1 MARPGDDRGVSAL
14 IGFLL
19 VVGILVLSLGIWQVN
34 FVPADNKQVE
44 IRHYEDIIGDMQEL
58 RNAIVRIGETNQL
71 QAVRFRLATTYP
83 PRVIGVNAPPAQGA
97 LETSTAGTGEIVVDG
112 INTTAVCG
120 FDETTSRSITYE
132 PAYNYFENADP
143 IHYENTVVYRE
154 TADGTIVFD
163 SGQALIR
170 DNTINLV
177 PMVTEFSLTGQSA
190 RTIDFQGEQTGST
203 DVSKALTITI
213 PTELSADTWENEL
226 LDDQDAVTSV
236 TANQT
241 RASAVDIAL
250 EARSYTFQCTPAGA
264 GTSPEANIQ
273 ITADRDEI
281 NPAAPGDIRL
291 EGERRGT
298 GGNQHTVFLDFN
310 NTAELDVEIQQARIN
325 FYQDESDSNKA
336 PVKADISGP
345 SGTVS
350 GTLEFRED
358 FTSLSPQITL
368 AGNNTITTVTLEF
381 FSVSNQEADLSEK
394 DWFIIS
400 IVFSNDATGTY
411 FIPVPK

>member
-1 MARPGDDRGVSAL
+1 MEQRPDDRGVSPL

-44 IRHYEDIIGDMQEL
+44 FQHYQDIIGDMQEL

-71 QAVRFRLATTYP
+71 QAVRFRLGANYP
-83 PRVIGVNAPPAQGA
+83 PRVIGVNAPPPQGA
-97 LETSTAGTGEIVVDG
+97 LETDTAGTGEIVVDG
-112 INTTAVCG
+112 INTTEVCG
-120 FDETTSRSITYE
+120 FEETTSRSITYE
-132 PAYNYFENADP
+132 PAYNYFENADA
-143 IHYENTVVYRE
+143 IHYENTVVYRN
-154 TADGTIVFD
+154 TSDGTIVLD

-170 DNTINLV
+170 DDTINLV
-177 PMVTEFSLTGQSA
+177 PMVTDFSLTDQSA
-190 RTIDFQGEQTGST
+190 TTIDFQGEQTGSVK
-203 DVSKALTITI
+203 VSKALTIVI
-213 PTELSADTWENEL
+213 PTELSAETWETEL

-241 RASAVDIAL
+241 RSDAVDIEL

-264 GTSPEANIQ
+264 GTSPGANIQ
-273 ITADRDEI
+273 ITTDRDEI

-291 EGERRGT
+291 EEERRGT
-298 GGNQHTVFLDFN
+298 AGDKHIVFMDFN
-310 NTAELDVEIQQARIN
+310 NTAELDVDIQRARIN

-350 GTLEFRED
+350 GTLEFRDD
-358 FTSLSPQITL
+358 FTTLSPKITL
-368 AGNNTITTVTLEF
+368 TGNNTITTVSLEF
-381 FSVSNQEADLSEK
+381 FSVSNQDADLSEK
-394 DWFIIS
+394 DWFIITV
-400 IVFSNDATGTY
+400 VFSNDATGTY

>member
-1 MARPGDDRGVSAL
+1 MDRRADDRGVSPL

-34 FVPADNKQVE
+34 FVPAENKQVE
-44 IRHYEDIIGDMQEL
+44 IQHYEDIIGDMQEL

-71 QAVRFRLATTYP
+71 QAVRFKLGTAYP

-112 INTTAVCG
+112 VNTTAVCG
-120 FDETTSRSITYE
+120 FEETTSRSITYD

-143 IHYENTVVYRE
+143 IHYENTVVYRN
-154 TADGTIVFD
+154 TSDGTIVLD

-177 PMVTEFSLTGQSA
+177 PMVTDFSLTDQSA
-190 RTIDFQGEQTGST
+190 TTIDFQGEQTGAT
-203 DVSKALTITI
+203 KVSKALTITI
-213 PTELSADTWENEL
+213 PTDLSAETWETEL

-241 RASAVDIAL
+241 RANAVDIAL
-250 EARSYTFQCTPAGA
+250 EARSYSFRCTPAGA
-264 GTSPEANIQ
+264 GTSPNANIQ
-273 ITADRDEI
+273 VTADRDDI

-291 EGERRGT
+291 EDERRGS
-298 GGNQHTVFLDFN
+298 GGNKHEVYIDFN
-310 NTAELDVEIQQARIN
+310 NTAELDVKIQRARIN

-350 GTLEFRED
+350 GTLEFRDD

-368 AGNNTITTVTLEF
+368 TGNNTITTVTLAF
-381 FSVSNQEADLSEK
+381 YSVSDQEADLSDK

-400 IVFSNDATGTY
+400 VVFSNDATGTY